1 MTKFQTREVQ
11 KTLSHGATLGLDY
24 VARSLS
30 ALHRC
35 AMSGKAKREIAEAAI
50 RVRAHLSAEW
60 IVSY

>member
-1 MTKFQTREVQ
+1 MTKSETREVQ
-11 KTLSHGATLGLDY
+11 KTLQHGATLGLDY

-35 AMSGKAKREIAEAAI
+35 AMSGKAKREIYEAAI
-50 RVRAHLSAEW
+50 RVGAHHSKEW

>member
-11 KTLSHGATLGLDY
+11 KTLQHGAILGLDY

-35 AMSGKAKREIAEAAI
+35 SMSDKAKREISEIAFNH
-50 RVRAHLSAEW
+50 RAHLSHEW
-60 IVSY
+60 IVGY